1 MKFSEMLNEKA
12 KVDLDDMSPDE
23 LEKHFEKA
31 EQEFQK
37 QSKKLAEKFSK
48 DIFNIAY
55 DTQYS
60 QDLMYEVAEQGRRK
74 IQKLIFEQI
83 IKKFGSFC

>member
-48 DIFNIAY
+48 DIF
-55 DTQYS
+55 
-60 QDLMYEVAEQGRRK
+60 
-74 IQKLIFEQI
+74 
-83 IKKFGSFC
+83 